1 MLTAKG
7 GLFLIEYNKENYKG
21 RRIKMI
27 EERIDGL
34 IVVYQ
39 EKIRIEKEFRD
50 KDIQEMKRIISTD
63 SLTSIEGRYSQLAK
77 RIDDREINIHR
88 MEYFVN
94 ELKLIKKEIEND

>member
-1 MLTAKG
+1 M
-7 GLFLIEYNKENYKG
+7 
-21 RRIKMI
+21 IKTRI
-27 EERIDGL
+27 EERIDEL
-34 IVVYQ
+34 IIVYQ
-39 EKIRIEKEFRD
+39 QRIRMENKFRD

>member
-1 MLTAKG
+1 
-7 GLFLIEYNKENYKG
+7 
-21 RRIKMI
+21 MI

-94 ELKLIKKEIEND
+94 ELKFIKKEIEND

>member
-27 EERIDGL
+27 EEIVDGL